1 MRTQSKYLARMESEL
16 RLRGFTENTIKSY
29 LIHVK
34 NFLKKVGK
42 DPAKITEEDVKD
54 YISQKMIEE
63 GLSTRTIA
71 CIMAAL
77 RFFFSEVMKKEDVV
91 RFKPPKQE
99 KKLPTVLTREEVR
112 ALIDAAENIKH
123 KALVELLYSS
133 GLRISEC
140 LNLKVKDID
149 FNNLVGV
156 VRGGKGKKDRI
167 FIVSRRAAE
176 DLQTLIIMEDK
187 SSEDYIF
194 TGKNRNRPMTPRAAQ
209 KIISNLS
216 AMAGI
221 TKNVTPHV
229 LRHSFAT
236 HLLEAGVDIRR
247 IQELL
252 GHANLNTTQI
262 YTKVSTKELMK
273 IKSPLDEMD

>member
-29 LIHVK
+29 LMHVK
-34 NFLKKVGK
+34 NFLKKVGN

-149 FNNLVGV
+149 FNNFVGV